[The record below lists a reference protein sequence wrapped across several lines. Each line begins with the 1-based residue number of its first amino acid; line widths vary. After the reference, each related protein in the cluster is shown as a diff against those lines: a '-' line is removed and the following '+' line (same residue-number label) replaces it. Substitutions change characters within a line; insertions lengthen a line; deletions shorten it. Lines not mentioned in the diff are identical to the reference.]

1 MIHNKFSKL
10 LIVLNIIIYF
20 SNCQLKIPLKYFPYY
35 KYNDST
41 PSTIFLGLVKQQL
54 YANIEIG
61 TPKTTIQVPL
71 AFESNDFFIA
81 DSPKN
86 EYESD
91 RFNDLMFYNSTSS
104 SSYYGD
110 EDQEDYYSYQG
121 DLFQVATYQKDIFY
135 FNNEK
140 YTIGFYVS
148 ISYLEVNSGGIGML
162 LLPNNDFTD
171 STPNPEKTFYEKLRK
186 EGLVKQY
193 IGVYFII
200 HK

>member
-61 TPKTTIQVPL
+61 TPKRTIQIPL
-71 AFESNDFFIA
+71 VFDSNDFYIA
-81 DSPKN
+81 DSPKK
-86 EYESD
+86 EYPSD

-104 SSYYGD
+104 SSLMNSIAVSRVIMRGGTNFIA
-110 EDQEDYYSYQG
+110 SSLPV
-121 DLFQVATYQKDIFY
+121 DLTAVIFL
-135 FNNEK
+135 FL
-140 YTIGFYVS
+140 IGLTVIS
-148 ISYLEVNSGGIGML
+148 IFL
-162 LLPNNDFTD
+162 LD
-171 STPNPEKTFYEKLRK
+171 TP
-186 EGLVKQY
+186 
-193 IGVYFII
+193 II
-200 HK
+200 MPS